1 MKISRQGKVND
12 FKIFFSYKDAT
23 SFFDIIEGRKNE
35 EI

>member
-1 MKISRQGKVND
+1 MKNTVKENID

-23 SFFDIIEGRKNE
+23 SFFGIIEGRKTS